1 VQSMIQ
7 AFRRSTHEQ
16 MAQRTAPV
24 YWMVAGIKPPNR
36 LAFSLVGRTALVYG
50 LLQGRLG
57 QRDPL
62 ARVRKVGSA
71 SVGRMAAPPQVL
83 AQAQSHLMQIPKQR
97 LRRSEAYRRYVASLP
112 CAHCGRPGP
121 SQCAHSDQG
130 KGMAM
135 KAGDDT
141 CFPLCADSPGFRG
154 CHSSIGASAA
164 YSRAARRE
172 LEVRYASEVRRI
184 AKASNQWPKEWA

>member
-1 VQSMIQ
+1 M
-7 AFRRSTHEQ
+7 
-16 MAQRTAPV
+16 
-24 YWMVAGIKPPNR
+24 AGINEPIR
-36 LAFSLVGRTALVYG
+36 RDLSLVGRQSMVSG
-50 LLQGRLG
+50 VRQRRHS
-57 QRDPL
+57 QRDQ
-62 ARVRKVGSA
+62 AVRVRKVGSA
-71 SVGRMAAPPQVL
+71 MLGRMAAPPEVL
-83 AQAQSHLMQIPKQR
+83 AQTQSHLMQILKQR
-97 LRRSEAYRRYVASLP
+97 PRRNEAYRRYVASLP

-135 KAGDDT
+135 KTGDDT

-164 YSRAARRE
+164 YSRDARRE

-184 AKASNQWPKEWA
+184 AKASNQWPKEWECDTPS